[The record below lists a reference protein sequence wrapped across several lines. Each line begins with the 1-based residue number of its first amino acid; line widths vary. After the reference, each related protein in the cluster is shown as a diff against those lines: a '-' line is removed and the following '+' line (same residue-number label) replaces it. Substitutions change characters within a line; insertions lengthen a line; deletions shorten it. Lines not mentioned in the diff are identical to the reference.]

1 MLKVRHPLTQ
11 LYILKLLKVRGYSGV
26 GLGLVSA
33 EGLTSSDTALYPQVA
48 QGEGIL
54 RGRAR
59 VSEC

>member
-33 EGLTSSDTALYPQVA
+33 EGQAPSDTALYPQVT
-48 QGEGIL
+48 QGEM
-54 RGRAR
+54 
-59 VSEC
+59 VS